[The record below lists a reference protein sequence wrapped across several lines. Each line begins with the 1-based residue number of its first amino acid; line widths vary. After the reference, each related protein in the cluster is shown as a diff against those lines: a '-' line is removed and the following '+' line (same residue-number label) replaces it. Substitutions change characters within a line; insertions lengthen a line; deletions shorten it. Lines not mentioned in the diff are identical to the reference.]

1 MEEGFFEIEIRDDL
15 IPVERQILEALNR
28 VLFELH
34 TLKCEVR
41 KLAKNDAAL
50 TQVVADLA
58 QAYTE
63 DFNALEAQ
71 IAALA
76 VAQQNDDDAA
86 QDAAVASLQ
95 ALVVTM
101 KANTVAANAAVAVLQ
116 TPPDTST
123 ATAGDSSAAPAS

>member
-1 MEEGFFEIEIRDDL
+1 MDEVFVGIEIRDE
-15 IPVERQILEALNR
+15 IPVERQIVAALNR
-28 VLFELH
+28 VLFDLH

-63 DFNALEAQ
+63 DFNALQTQ

-76 VAQQNDDDAA
+76 TAQQNDDDAA
-86 QDAAVASLQ
+86 EDAAVASLQ
-95 ALVVTM
+95 TLVAIM
-101 KANTVAANAAVAVLQ
+101 KTNTAAANAAVAALQ
-116 TPPDTST
+116 TPADSP
-123 ATAGDSSAAPAS
+123 AGDGTTAAS